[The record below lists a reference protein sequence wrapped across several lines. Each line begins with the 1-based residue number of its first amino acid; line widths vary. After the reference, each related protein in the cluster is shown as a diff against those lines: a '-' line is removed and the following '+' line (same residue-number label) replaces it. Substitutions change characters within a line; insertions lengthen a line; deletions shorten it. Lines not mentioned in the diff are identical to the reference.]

1 MTQVKKD
8 LTMANSAATGTILLS
23 LDPQDFDIVKRSG
36 PLVADFG
43 GNFVSQ
49 TDTIT
54 LASNPQTITT
64 YQFLQVLALSAIDFK
79 RPRPFFYEPIL
90 HLPLDQDCFAY
101 GSIKSILDRDT
112 VEGHSTISAAHP
124 TVPQNRSELIAF
136 FVAFTQT

>member
-64 YQFLQVLALSAIDFK
+64 YQLTVSHKFAESGKDAAYNELVAKDWMDDVEAKIATALGDIRVDDAA
-79 RPRPFFYEPIL
+79 L
-90 HLPLDQDCFAY
+90 VGGLPTY
-101 GSIKSILDRDT
+101 
-112 VEGHSTISAAHP
+112 STI
-124 TVPQNRSELIAF
+124 
-136 FVAFTQT
+136 